1 MGYPK
6 ECDDCGHRTDY
17 IPWRKKDKDHNY
29 DHRDWCDRAHYR
41 ENIITGG
48 GAAIFSVTPMS
59 YNKRDSVKECKDA
72 MYNKLQCEKWQSRE
86 LVAEINKRPVSRSS
100 GNVIEDDY
108 IEKAGANERV
118 RISRGFRKKI
128 KEELK
133 NFEDYKKLH
142 KIKAKKIKT
151 RKIDTLRLEELLI
164 ELKEI
169 RIKRDDIKLKH
180 LRSKGDKNG

>member
-17 IPWRKKDKDHNY
+17 QPHRKFKDHDY

-41 ENIITGG
+41 EDVPYGGG
-48 GAAIFSVTPMS
+48 GAAILTLMPIF
-59 YNKRDSVKECKDA
+59 YKKRDTVKECVDA
-72 MYNKLQCEKWQSRE
+72 MYCKFQCEKWQSRE
-86 LVAEINKRPVSRSS
+86 LVAEINKRPVNRSS
-100 GNVIEDDY
+100 GDIIISDY
-108 IEKAGANERV
+108 IKKAGANERGRMV
-118 RISRGFRKKI
+118 IFFIRKI

-133 NFEDYKKLH
+133 NFEDYKKSH
-142 KIKAKKIKT
+142 KIKVKKIKT
-151 RKIDTLRLEELLI
+151 RKIDTLSLEELLI

-180 LRSKGDKNG
+180 IRKK

>member
-41 ENIITGG
+41 ETIIIGGG
-48 GAAIFSVTPMS
+48 GAEIFSIRPFFEG
-59 YNKRDSVKECKDA
+59 KRDSVKSCKDA
-72 MYNKLQCEKWQSRE
+72 MYCKFQCEKWQSRE
-86 LVAEINKRPVSRSS
+86 LVAEINKRPINRSS
-100 GNVIEDDY
+100 GNIIISDY
-108 IEKAGANERV
+108 IKKAGANERG
-118 RISRGFRKKI
+118 RMANFFIRKI
-128 KEELK
+128 KEELEI
-133 NFEDYKKLH
+133 FEDYKKSH

-151 RKIDTLRLEELLI
+151 RKTDTLSLEELLI

-169 RIKRDDIKLKH
+169 RIKRDDIKLNH
-180 LRSKGDKNG
+180 LREK